1 MPALPLSR
9 PPQLP
14 RPTLRRRGALAA
26 LATAPWWPPL
36 ARADDLPLRL
46 RLDWR
51 IEGPSALFLWPL
63 AKGYFRDEKL
73 AVTVD
78 EGSGSGSAV
87 NRVASGQCELAF
99 ADLSALMEFHANN
112 PGAPNLPVAVMVVYN
127 NTPSAV
133 VALRRSGIRA
143 PADLT
148 GRRLGAPVFDA
159 ARRAFPI
166 FQKANGV
173 GTVQWVSMDP
183 PQREAMLLRGEVDAI
198 TGFTFTSQ
206 LNLLAAG
213 ARAEELVVMAYPD
226 HGVKLY
232 GNVIV
237 AGADLLR
244 RRPDAV
250 RGFLRAFARGTREVL
265 AHPPAA
271 AALVKARDP
280 SVDQALEERRLRM
293 AVRAVLDTPDARR
306 EGFGDLS
313 APRLALMASQVADAY
328 GTPRRVDPDA
338 VWNGSLLP
346 SARERAVLPGQR
358 GA

>member
-1 MPALPLSR
+1 MPPLPL
-9 PPQLP
+9 P
-14 RPTLRRRGALAA
+14 RAGLHRRHVLAG
-26 LATAPWWPPL
+26 LATAPWWAGP
-36 ARADDLPLRL
+36 ARADELPIRF

-51 IEGPSALFLWPL
+51 VEGPSALFLWPA

-78 EGSGSGSAV
+78 DGSGSGNAV
-87 NRVASGQCELAF
+87 SRVVSGQCEMAF
-99 ADLSALMEFHANN
+99 ADLSAVMEFHANN

-133 VALRRSGIRA
+133 IALRRSGIRT
-143 PADLT
+143 PADLA

-159 ARRAFPI
+159 GRRAFPI
-166 FQKANGV
+166 FQKANGI
-173 GTVQWVSMDP
+173 GPVQWVSMDP
-183 PQREAMLLRGEVDAI
+183 AQREAMLLRGEVDAI
-198 TGFTFTSQ
+198 TGFAFTSQ

-213 ARAEELVVMAYPD
+213 ARAEDLVVLAYPD

-237 AGADLLR
+237 ASADLVR
-244 RRPDAV
+244 QRPDAV
-250 RGFLRAFARGTREVL
+250 RGFLRAFTRGTREVL
-265 AHPPAA
+265 AHPQAA

-293 AVRAVLDTPDARR
+293 AVQAVLDTPDARR
-306 EGFGDLS
+306 EGFGNVS

-328 GTPRRVDPDA
+328 GTPGRVDPDA

-346 SARERAVLPGQR
+346 SARERAILPGPGR
-358 GA
+358 A